1 MRKLDYEQTMV
12 RVPNPVLRQVQNI
25 IREFRNGI
33 KRQQMAE
40 TLEKKRLLKM
50 ELAEKKAREAKLIEI
65 KIRQL
70 KGE

>member
-1 MRKLDYEQTMV
+1 MRKNEYTHTMV
-12 RVPNPVLRQVQNI
+12 RVPDPVLKEVQHI
-25 IREFRNGI
+25 IRTFRNGI
-33 KRQQMAE
+33 KRAQMAE
-40 TLEKKRLLKM
+40 SLEKKRLLKM